1 MAAEHTLTNLLI
13 NTYFALSDTL
23 DMLMKEIIYR
33 MEVLERGNL
42 KHEFKHQHHLLMDS
56 AKSFRARYDIY
67 ADIFRIKC
75 LKSGDDYDNA
85 RDDANTFMRL
95 VLMFADRCDTN
106 DKSKQVFELMSK
118 MPMDVASND
127 YIGKFRLE

>member
-1 MAAEHTLTNLLI
+1 
-13 NTYFALSDTL
+13 
-23 DMLMKEIIYR
+23 MKEIIYR

-95 VLMFADRCDTN
+95 VLMSADRCDTN

>member
-42 KHEFKHQHHLLMDS
+42 KYEFKHQRRLLMDS

>member
-42 KHEFKHQHHLLMDS
+42 KHEFEHQHHLLMDS

>member
-1 MAAEHTLTNLLI
+1 
-13 NTYFALSDTL
+13 
-23 DMLMKEIIYR
+23 
-33 MEVLERGNL
+33 
-42 KHEFKHQHHLLMDS
+42 MDS

-67 ADIFRIKC
+67 ADIFRIKW
-75 LKSGDDYDNA
+75 LKSGDDNDNA